1 MRTILLL
8 GAAAIAATTAMA
20 HAQTEERTERTHV
33 FVRHAGGHGNTDADG
48 DGWVSRAE
56 SSASADRMFG
66 ELDTNDDGRLND
78 ADRPERF
85 EFEMRHAAPGAPA
98 AAGHDNCERTE
109 TGEGDERRVTII
121 CRAGEG
127 GEVRR
132 HVLRRG
138 DAAPEAGEDDNCER
152 TESGEGDDRRVTI
165 ICRDERRAGGDVIIR
180 RHGGGEGG
188 PDVMIAPM
196 PPHPPR
202 APMMMMFVGEDSEA
216 DLNNDDAIS
225 QDEFR
230 TQHLRMFDAQDAN
243 GDGRVRAHRPPEPP
257 EAPVP
262 PTPPSP
268 PRRG

>member
-1 MRTILLL
+1 MRLVLIM
-8 GAAAIAATTAMA
+8 GAAIAATTVMA
-20 HAQTEERTERTHV
+20 YAQTEERTERTHV
-33 FVRHAGGHGNTDADG
+33 FVRHAGGHAQMDSDN
-48 DGWVSRAE
+48 DGWISRAE
-56 SSASADRMFG
+56 SSAGADRIFG
-66 ELDTNDDGRLND
+66 ELDTNDDGRLTD

-85 EFEMRHAAPGAPA
+85 ELEMRLDAPPGAPGAPG
-98 AAGHDNCERTE
+98 AGHDNCERTE

-138 DAAPEAGEDDNCER
+138 EAAPEAGDDNCER
-152 TESGEGDDRRVTI
+152 TESGEGDDRRVTV
-165 ICRDERRAGGDVIIR
+165 ICRDERHAGGDVIIR
-180 RHGGGEGG
+180 RHGGEGH
-188 PDVMIAPM
+188 DVMIAPM
-196 PPHPPR
+196 PPHPPH
-202 APMMMMFVGEDSEA
+202 APVFSMMVLGEDSEA

-230 TQHLRMFDAQDAN
+230 TQHLRMFDAHDAN
-243 GDGRVRAHRPPEPP
+243 GDGRVRAHRMPEPP
-257 EAPVP
+257 EAPVA